1 MTVDGHPP
9 DEAAAAPSPAGD
21 FDEEKAGLL
30 CAQITRAVLGDFA
43 PGLLLLPA
51 GERRRVQALIAYA
64 HTLFGFARQ
73 EGLEGDRL
81 AQINR
86 WEYTLES
93 ALSGI
98 PVGQPVFLRMAREN
112 ARRPW
117 PVDALDDLAACAR
130 RRALRAQPT
139 TVAEAEADARNL
151 ARAVGL
157 ALLEDRL
164 NAEAN
169 NLAGAL
175 IRLSA
180 LQHLGEGV
188 RQGRCPIPE
197 SELGAGAGGAGGT
210 PALLSAVRR
219 ECARLRSRVLRSP
232 RGLLDLPGGYRQ
244 AAVYSL
250 LAALRLLTDVESRE
264 EATLLAPPRRLGVLS
279 RVGFL
284 LRARWLRMG

>member
-1 MTVDGHPP
+1 MTVDAHPP
-9 DEAAAAPSPAGD
+9 DEASAVASPAGD

-86 WEYTLES
+86 CEYTLES

-98 PVGQPVFLRMAREN
+98 PVGQPIFLRMAREN

-130 RRALRAQPT
+130 RRALRGQPT

-151 ARAVGL
+151 ARAVGR

-164 NAEAN
+164 NGEAN

-175 IRLSA
+175 IRLAA

-197 SELGAGAGGAGGT
+197 SELGPGTVGAT

-250 LAALRLLTDVESRE
+250 LAALRLLTDVETRE

>member
-1 MTVDGHPP
+1 MTVDTLPN
-9 DEAAAAPSPAGD
+9 GD

-30 CAQITRAVLGDFA
+30 CAQITRVVLGDFA

-64 HTLFGFARQ
+64 HTLFGLARLD
-73 EGLEGDRL
+73 GLEGERL

-98 PVGQPVFLRMAREN
+98 PVGQPIFLRMAREN
-112 ARRPW
+112 ARRAW

-130 RRALRAQPT
+130 RRALRPQPV
-139 TVAEAEADARNL
+139 TVAEAEADARDL
-151 ARAVGL
+151 ARAVGS

-164 NAEAN
+164 NTEAN

-197 SELGAGAGGAGGT
+197 SELGESGGGGML
-210 PALLSAVRR
+210 AAVRR

-232 RGLLDLPGGYRQ
+232 RGLLDLPQGYRR

-250 LAALRLLTDVESRE
+250 LTALRLLTDIETRE
-264 EATLLAPPRRLGVLS
+264 EPTLLTPPRRLGVLS

>member
-9 DEAAAAPSPAGD
+9 DEASAVPSPAGD

-30 CAQITRAVLGDFA
+30 CAQITRVVLGDFA

-98 PVGQPVFLRMAREN
+98 PVGQPIFLRMAREN
-112 ARRPW
+112 ARRAW

-175 IRLSA
+175 IRLAA

-197 SELGAGAGGAGGT
+197 SELGSGTSDT
-210 PALLSAVRR
+210 PALLAAVRR

-250 LAALRLLTDVESRE
+250 LAALRLLTDIETRE
-264 EATLLAPPRRLGVLS
+264 EATLLATPRRLGVLS

>member
-1 MTVDGHPP
+1 MTVDERPP
-9 DEAAAAPSPAGD
+9 GGMPAVPAPAGD
-21 FDEEKAGLL
+21 CDEEKAGLL
-30 CAQITRAVLGDFA
+30 CAQITREVLGDFA

-64 HTLFGFARQ
+64 HTLFGVARP
-73 EGLEGDRL
+73 EGLEGERL
-81 AQINR
+81 ARINH
-86 WEYTLES
+86 WEYTLEL
-93 ALSGI
+93 ALSGV

-112 ARRPW
+112 ARRAW

-130 RRALRAQPT
+130 RRALRPQPAT
-139 TVAEAEADARNL
+139 LAEAEADARNL

-180 LQHLGEGV
+180 LQRLGAGM
-188 RQGRCPIPE
+188 RRGLCPIPE
-197 SELGAGAGGAGGT
+197 SELASGT
-210 PALLSAVRR
+210 SDKQALLAAVRR

-232 RGLLDLPGGYRQ
+232 RGLLDLPSGYRR

-250 LAALRLLTDVESRE
+250 LAALRLLTDIETQE
-264 EATLLAPPRRLGVLS
+264 EVLAPPRRLGVLS

>member
-1 MTVDGHPP
+1 MAAVPP
-9 DEAAAAPSPAGD
+9 SPAAAAAED

-30 CAQITRAVLGDFA
+30 CAQITREVLGDFA

-64 HTLFGFARQ
+64 YTLFGFARQ

-98 PVGQPVFLRMAREN
+98 PVGQPIFLRMAREN
-112 ARRPW
+112 ARRAW

-130 RRALRAQPT
+130 RRALRSQPA
-139 TVAEAEADARNL
+139 TVAQAEADARDL

-169 NLAGAL
+169 NLAGAM

-188 RQGRCPIPE
+188 KRGRCPIPE
-197 SELGAGAGGAGGT
+197 SELGGGGLNDIQ
-210 PALLSAVRR
+210 ALLAAVRR

-232 RGLLDLPGGYRQ
+232 RGLLELPSGYRR

-250 LAALRLLTDVESRE
+250 LAALRLLTDIETRE
-264 EATLLAPPRRLGVLS
+264 EATLLAPSRRLGVWT
-279 RVGFL
+279 RVRFL